1 MNIFIKKVFFFPFL
15 LFSALLPILFL
26 SGCLFGGVKGD
37 SVSLTYTIGRK
48 KNVNSETDSGKKHKK
63 FERLIGSS
71 KSYKK
76 TVFGA
81 EVVKFLLGTKNS
93 SDDFKKKIQIFADD
107 EFGTSSNFWN
117 DYINSK
123 GRFTQIENQFEA
135 LNQEIKISEKDIWI
149 PSKWEYIEKTKKIKT
164 SNIKISEHKI
174 KMIYG
179 APTKQG
185 SFKAKKWEIIVKL
198 KTLSFTVPIAADR
211 LKIDEY
217 EIEEIKEIEK

>member
-135 LNQEIKISEKDIWI
+135 LNQKITIGKNDIWI

>member
-37 SVSLTYTIGRK
+37 SVSLTYTIDGK
-48 KNVNSETDSGKKHKK
+48 KNSEKKHKK

-135 LNQEIKISEKDIWI
+135 LNQNIKTGKSDIWI

>member
-37 SVSLTYTIGRK
+37 SVSLTYTIGGK
-48 KNVNSETDSGKKHKK
+48 KNVNSETNSETKHKK

-135 LNQEIKISEKDIWI
+135 LNQEIKIDKKDIWI

>member
-37 SVSLTYTIGRK
+37 SVSLTYTIGGK
-48 KNVNSETDSGKKHKK
+48 KNVNYETNSGKKHKK
-63 FERLIGSS
+63 FERWIGSS

-135 LNQEIKISEKDIWI
+135 LNQKITIGKNDIWI